1 MKRLINYMVLYWAT
15 LLPCYAF
22 ATAEPIPE
30 YDMKAVYLYNFAAL
44 VTWPEMTAKKIK
56 LCVLGKDN
64 FKGGLE
70 KIASESAGAVTV
82 SLTYLPNLRSS
93 NSCQILFIDASEY
106 ANADSIFQHL
116 DGKPVLTVTDS
127 PDIFNLGAMIG
138 LFVEN
143 RRLTFDINYVQA
155 QNAGLIVSSKL
166 LRVARKVL
174 Q

>member
-1 MKRLINYMVLYWAT
+1 MKQLTIFLVLFWTA
-15 LLPCYAF
+15 LLPCHSF
-22 ATAEPIPE
+22 AAAEPIPE
-30 YDMKAVYLYNFAAL
+30 YDMKALYLYNFAAL
-44 VTWPEMTAKKIK
+44 VTWPDAAEKKIK

-70 KIASESAGAVTV
+70 KIASDTV
-82 SLTYLPNLRSS
+82 STTSVNLTYLPNLKSS
-93 NSCQILFIDASEY
+93 SSCQILFIDASEH

-143 RRLTFDINYVQA
+143 KRLTFDINYVQA
-155 QNAGLIVSSKL
+155 QDAGLIVSSKL

>member
-1 MKRLINYMVLYWAT
+1 MKRLTIYILLCWAT

-22 ATAEPIPE
+22 AATEPIPE

-44 VTWPEMTAKKIK
+44 VTWPEMTAKKIR
-56 LCVLGKDN
+56 LCVLGKDS

-70 KIASESAGAVTV
+70 KIASDSAGAVTV
-82 SLTYLPNLRSS
+82 SLTYLPNLKSS
-93 NSCQILFIDASEY
+93 TTCQILFIDASEHT
-106 ANADSIFQHL
+106 NADSIFQHL
-116 DGKPVLTVTDS
+116 EGKPVLTVTDS

-143 RRLTFDINYVQA
+143 KRLTFDINYMQA
-155 QNAGLIVSSKL
+155 QHAGLIVSSKL